1 MLRVATDIGG
11 TFTDLVFVT
20 PEGEVVTGKSH
31 TTPAQFEKGVMDVIA
46 ASGTTPSEFASF
58 VHGTTIVINAITERK
73 GAKVGLLTSEGFRDI
88 LEIGRGTRPDFFN
101 LEYRKPEPFVPR
113 YLRREVKGRINY
125 KGVETTP
132 LDLSGLPAI
141 LGDFR
146 AEEVEAI
153 AICFIN
159 SYANPSHE
167 EAALA
172 RVKELWPEVSAVASH
187 QITREWREYER
198 TSTAVLS
205 AYVQPV
211 AHRYLDRLTSALYE
225 AGMRCTPYIMQS
237 NCGVDTVKSA
247 RQIPI
252 TMVESGPASGIWG
265 AAALGRLIG
274 EPDAIAID
282 VGGTTAKCGLIT
294 GGEVKLNTNYQ
305 IGRSETSAGYP
316 AMVPVVDL
324 VEIGQGGGSIAW
336 VDEFQRLHVGP
347 KSAGAV
353 PGPVSYGIGGTEATT
368 TDANLALGCINP
380 HYFCGGTLEAD
391 MDGVDRALDKLATAL
406 NLSSPAKRGGLEGGE
421 ARQEAARSIVRVA
434 NNNMVNAIKL
444 ISVNRGHDPR
454 DFTLIAFGGGGGMHA
469 CALARELAIKKVV
482 IPKQSSVF
490 SAWGMLLS
498 DLRRDYLQ
506 TRIVELSAPGAA
518 EQMDKD
524 LRQLEEKALREY
536 VAEDIDP
543 ARVHFLRYGR
553 CRYQN
558 QEHSVEIVLPDGAIT
573 AEQIEAIRQRFDT
586 DYEREYT
593 YTLDTPVELVVYHLV
608 ALAEVDKLKPEKL
621 PTTGRPPSFP
631 PSGGDERGV
640 RRAVKMQREVDYV
653 EAGIHRATIYNG
665 DALEPGMSFVG
676 PAIIEEAGATTVIP
690 PGLPCQVD
698 DYGNYHI
705 NTGRRSQVTGDLRPE
720 T

>member
-20 PEGEVVTGKSH
+20 PEGEVVSGKSH

-46 ASGTTPSEFASF
+46 ANGITPSDFASF

-73 GAKVGLLTSEGFRDI
+73 GAKVGLITTAGFRDI

-113 YLRREVKGRINY
+113 HLRREVPERISY
-125 KGVETTP
+125 KGIGSTP

-141 LGDFR
+141 LDDFR
-146 AEEVEAI
+146 SEGVEAV

-159 SYANPSHE
+159 SYANPVHE

-172 RVKELWPEVSAVASH
+172 RIRELWPEVSAVASH
-187 QITREWREYER
+187 QLTREWREYER
-198 TSTAVLS
+198 TSTTVLS

-211 AHRYLDRLTSALYE
+211 AHRYLDRLTSALND

-237 NCGVDTVKSA
+237 NCGVDTVESA

-252 TMVESGPASGIWG
+252 TMVESGPASGVWG

-274 EPDAIAID
+274 ELDAIAID
-282 VGGTTAKCGLIT
+282 IGGTTAKCSLIT
-294 GGEVKLNTNYQ
+294 GGEVTLNTDYQ
-305 IGRSETSAGYP
+305 IGRSEISAGYP
-316 AMVPVVDL
+316 VMVPVVDL
-324 VEIGQGGGSIAW
+324 VEIGNGGGSIAW
-336 VDEFQRLHVGP
+336 VDGFQRLHVGP
-347 KSAGAV
+347 HSAGAV
-353 PGPVSYGIGGTEATT
+353 PGPVAYGIGGTEATT

-391 MDGVDRALDKLATAL
+391 MDGVDTALGKLAATLATT
-406 NLSSPAKRGGLEGGE
+406 
-421 ARQEAARSIVRVA
+421 RQEAARGIVRIA

-469 CALARELAIKKVV
+469 CALARELSIKKVV

-498 DLRRDYLQ
+498 DLRRDYLL
-506 TRIVELSAPGAA
+506 THIVDLSAEGAA
-518 EQMDKD
+518 ARLDGE
-524 LRQLEEKALREY
+524 LRELEEKALQAFA
-536 VAEDIDP
+536 AEDIESS
-543 ARVHFLRYGR
+543 RVRFMRYGR

-558 QEHSVEIVLPDGAIT
+558 QEHSVEIVLPDGDIT
-573 AEQIEAIRQRFDT
+573 AEQISSIRERFDT

-593 YTLDTPVELVVYHLV
+593 YRLDAPVELVSYHLV
-608 ALAEVDKLKPEKL
+608 ALASVDKLDPETL
-621 PTTGRPPSFP
+621 PATGRKLEDAIK
-631 PSGGDERGV
+631 G
-640 RRAVKMQREVDYV
+640 QREVDYV
-653 EAGIHRATIYNG
+653 EAGVHLATIYDG
-665 DALEPGMSFVG
+665 DGLEPGMTFAG
-676 PAIIEEAGATTVIP
+676 PAVIEEYGATTVIP
-690 PGLPCQVD
+690 PGLPCLVD
-698 DYGNYHI
+698 DYGDYNI
-705 NTGRRSQVTGDLRPE
+705 RTSE
-720 T
+720 

>member
-20 PEGEVVTGKSH
+20 PDGEVVSGKSH
-31 TTPAQFEKGVMDVIA
+31 TTPAQFEQGVMDVIA
-46 ASGTTPSEFASF
+46 ASHISPSDFVSF

-73 GAKVGLLTSEGFRDI
+73 GAKVGLLTSEGFRDV
-88 LEIGRGTRPDFFN
+88 LEIGRGNRPDFFN
-101 LEYRKPEPFVPR
+101 LEYRKPKPLVPR
-113 YLRREVKGRINY
+113 HLRREVGGRINY
-125 KGVETTP
+125 KGIEVTP
-132 LDLSGLPAI
+132 LDLSALPAI
-141 LGDFR
+141 LDDFR
-146 AEEVEAI
+146 AEGVEAV

-159 SYANPSHE
+159 SYANPVHE

-172 RVKELWPEVSAVASH
+172 RVTQLWPQASAVASH

-198 TSTAVLS
+198 TNTAVLS
-205 AYVQPV
+205 AYVQPI
-211 AHRYLDRLTSALYE
+211 AHRYLDRLTSTLYD

-274 EPDAIAID
+274 ELDAIAID
-282 VGGTTAKCGLIT
+282 IGGTTAKCGLIT
-294 GGEVKLNTNYQ
+294 GGQVKLNTNYL
-305 IGRSETSAGYP
+305 IERSEGSAGYP

-324 VEIGQGGGSIAW
+324 VEIGNGGGSIAW
-336 VDEFQRLHVGP
+336 VDEFHRLHVGP
-347 KSAGAV
+347 QSAGAV

-368 TDANLALGCINP
+368 TDANLALGSINP

-391 MDGVDRALDKLATAL
+391 MEAVDRALDKLAATLTKSQQEVA
-406 NLSSPAKRGGLEGGE
+406 RG
-421 ARQEAARSIVRVA
+421 IVRVA

-469 CALARELAIKKVV
+469 CALARELSIKKVV

-506 TRIVELSAPGAA
+506 TQIVDLSAPEAA
-518 EQMDKD
+518 AQLHAS
-524 LRQLEEKALREY
+524 LRQLEQKALQEFT
-536 VAEDIDP
+536 AEDIDC

-558 QEHSVEIVLPDGAIT
+558 QEHSVEIVLPDGDIT
-573 AEQIEAIRQRFDT
+573 AEQIEAIRQQFGT

-593 YTLDTPVELVVYHLV
+593 YRLAAPVELVAYHLV
-608 ALAEVDKLKPEKL
+608 AIAEVDKLKPEKL
-621 PTTGRPPSFP
+621 PTTGRKL
-631 PSGGDERGV
+631 EA
-640 RRAVKMQREVDYV
+640 AVKGVREVDFV

-665 DALEPGMSFVG
+665 DALEPGMAFVG

-690 PGLPCQVD
+690 PGLPCDVD
-698 DYGNYHI
+698 DYGDYQIRTAHSP
-705 NTGRRSQVTGDLRPE
+705 GGDLR
-720 T
+720 

>member
-1 MLRVATDIGG
+1 MLKVATDIGG

-31 TTPAQFEKGVMDVIA
+31 TTPEQYEEGVMDVIS
-46 ASGTTPSEFASF
+46 ASDISPSDFASF

-73 GAKVGLLTSEGFRDI
+73 GAKVGLLTTEGFRDI

-101 LEYRKPEPFVPR
+101 LEYRKPKPFVPR
-113 YLRREVKGRINY
+113 YLRREVRGRTNY
-125 KGVETTP
+125 KGIETTP

-141 LGDFR
+141 LDDFR
-146 AEEVEAI
+146 AEGVEAI
-153 AICFIN
+153 AISFVN
-159 SYANPSHE
+159 SYADPAHE
-167 EAALA
+167 ETALA
-172 RVKELWPEVSAVASH
+172 EVKELWPEVSAVASH
-187 QITREWREYER
+187 HITREWREYER
-198 TSTAVLS
+198 TNTAVLS

-211 AHRYLDRLTSALYE
+211 AHRYLDRLTSALYD

-247 RQIPI
+247 RRIPI

-265 AAALGRLIG
+265 AAALSRLIE

-282 VGGTTAKCGLIT
+282 IGGTTAKCGLIT
-294 GGEVKLNTNYQ
+294 GGEVRLNTDYQ
-305 IGRSETSAGYP
+305 IGRTETSAGYP

-347 KSAGAV
+347 QSAGAV

-380 HYFCGGTLEAD
+380 DYFCGGTIEAD
-391 MDGVDRALDKLATAL
+391 MDGVDRALDKLAATL
-406 NLSSPAKRGGLEGGE
+406 DTD
-421 ARQEAARSIVRVA
+421 RQEVARSIVRIA

-469 CALARELAIKKVV
+469 CALAKELSIKKVV

-506 TRIVELSAPGAA
+506 TQIVELSGPEAA
-518 EQMDKD
+518 AQLDED
-524 LRQLEEKALREY
+524 LRQLEEKALQEFA
-536 VAEDIDP
+536 AEDIDR
-543 ARVHFLRYGR
+543 ARVHFLRFGR

-558 QEHSVEIVLPDGAIT
+558 QEHSVEIVLPDGDIT
-573 AEQIEAIRQRFDT
+573 AEQIETIRQRFDT

-593 YTLDTPVELVVYHLV
+593 YTLDTPVELVAYHLV
-608 ALAEVDKLKPEKL
+608 AIAEVDKLKPEKL
-621 PTTGRPPSFP
+621 PTTGRKLE
-631 PSGGDERGV
+631 D
-640 RRAVKMQREVDYV
+640 AVKARREVDYV
-653 EAGIHRATIYNG
+653 ESGTHLSTIYDG
-665 DALEPGMSFVG
+665 DALEPGMNFVG
-676 PAIIEEAGATTVIP
+676 PAIIEEYGATTVIP
-690 PGLPCQVD
+690 PGLPCHVD
-698 DYGNYHI
+698 DYGDYHI
-705 NTGRRSQVTGDLRPE
+705 RTVQ
-720 T
+720 

>member
-20 PEGEVVTGKSH
+20 PDGEVVTGKSH
-31 TTPAQFEKGVMDVIA
+31 TTPAQFEQGVMDVIA
-46 ASGTTPSEFASF
+46 ASGVKPSEFASF

-88 LEIGRGTRPDFFN
+88 IEIGRGNRPDFFN
-101 LEYRKPEPFVPR
+101 LEYRKPKPFVDR
-113 YLRREVKGRINY
+113 RLRREVRGRINY
-125 KGVETTP
+125 KGIETTP

-141 LGDFR
+141 LDDFR
-146 AEEVEAI
+146 AEGVEAV

-159 SYANPSHE
+159 SYANPAHE
-167 EAALA
+167 EAVLA
-172 RVKELWPEVSAVASH
+172 RVKELWPEVSTVASY

-198 TSTAVLS
+198 TNTAVLS

-211 AHRYLDRLTSALYE
+211 AHRYLDRLTSALYD

-274 EPDAIAID
+274 ELDAIAID
-282 VGGTTAKCGLIT
+282 IGGTTAKCGLIT
-294 GGEVKLNTNYQ
+294 GGEVKLNTNYL
-305 IGRSETSAGYP
+305 IERRETSAGYP
-316 AMVPVVDL
+316 VMVPVVDL

-347 KSAGAV
+347 HSAGAV

-391 MDGVDRALDKLATAL
+391 MDAVDRALDTLVATLPDLAARTG
-406 NLSSPAKRGGLEGGE
+406 NNR
-421 ARQEAARSIVRVA
+421 RQEVARGIVRIA

-506 TRIVELSAPGAA
+506 TQIVDLSTPGAA
-518 EQMDKD
+518 AQLDGT
-524 LRQLEEKALREY
+524 LRQLEEKALQEFA
-536 VAEDIDP
+536 AEDIDR

-558 QEHSVEIVLPDGAIT
+558 QEHSVEIVLPGGDIT
-573 AEQIEAIRQRFDT
+573 AREIEAIRQRFDT

-593 YTLDTPVELVVYHLV
+593 YTLTAPVELVAYHLV
-608 ALAEVDKLKPEKL
+608 AIAEVDKLKPEKL
-621 PTTGRPPSFP
+621 PVTGRKLE
-631 PSGGDERGV
+631 D
-640 RRAVKMQREVDYV
+640 AVKEQRMVDYV
-653 EAGIHRATIYNG
+653 EAGVHRATIYDG

-690 PGLPCQVD
+690 PGLPCHVD
-698 DYGNYHI
+698 DYGNYHVRT
-705 NTGRRSQVTGDLRPE
+705 NR
-720 T
+720 

>member
-20 PEGEVVTGKSH
+20 PEGEVVSGKSH

-46 ASGTTPSEFASF
+46 ANDITPADFASF

-73 GAKVGLLTSEGFRDI
+73 GARVGLITTAGFRDI

-113 YLRREVKGRINY
+113 HLRREVVERISY
-125 KGVETTP
+125 KGVESVP

-141 LGDFR
+141 LDDFR
-146 AEEVEAI
+146 AEGVEAV

-159 SYANPSHE
+159 SYANPVHE
-167 EAALA
+167 ETTLA
-172 RVKELWPEVSAVASH
+172 KVRELWPEVSVVASH
-187 QITREWREYER
+187 QVTREWREYER
-198 TSTAVLS
+198 TSTTALS

-211 AHRYLDRLTSALYE
+211 AHRYLDRLTSALTA
-225 AGMRCTPYIMQS
+225 AGMTCTPYIMQS
-237 NCGVDTVKSA
+237 NCGVDTVESA

-252 TMVESGPASGIWG
+252 TMVESGPASGVWG

-274 EPDAIAID
+274 ELDAIAID
-282 VGGTTAKCGLIT
+282 IGGTTAKCSLIA
-294 GGEVKLNTNYQ
+294 GGEVTLNTDYQ
-305 IGRSETSAGYP
+305 IGRSEISAGYP
-316 AMVPVVDL
+316 VMVPVVDL
-324 VEIGQGGGSIAW
+324 VEIGNGGGSIAW

-347 KSAGAV
+347 HSAGAV
-353 PGPVSYGIGGTEATT
+353 PGPVSYGAGGIEATT

-391 MDGVDRALDKLATAL
+391 MDGVHDALGKLAATLAT
-406 NLSSPAKRGGLEGGE
+406 S
-421 ARQEAARSIVRVA
+421 RQEVASGIVRIA

-469 CALARELAIKKVV
+469 CALARELSIKKVV

-498 DLRRDYLQ
+498 DLRRDYLL
-506 TRIVELSAPGAA
+506 TCIVDLSAEGAA
-518 EQMDKD
+518 ARLDKE
-524 LRQLEEKALREY
+524 LQALEEKALQEFA
-536 VAEDIDP
+536 AEDIDCS
-543 ARVHFLRYGR
+543 RVRFLRYGR

-558 QEHSVEIVLPDGAIT
+558 QEHSVEIVLPDGEIT
-573 AEQIEAIRQRFDT
+573 AEQLAAIRERFDS

-593 YTLDTPVELVVYHLV
+593 YRLDAPVELVSYHLV
-608 ALAEVDKLKPEKL
+608 ALAEVDKLEPEKL
-621 PTTGRPPSFP
+621 PVTGRKLEDAIK
-631 PSGGDERGV
+631 G
-640 RRAVKMQREVDYV
+640 QREVDYV
-653 EAGIHRATIYNG
+653 EAGVHTATIYDG
-665 DALEPGMSFVG
+665 DGLEPGMSFAG
-676 PAIIEEAGATTVIP
+676 PAIIEEYGATTVIP
-690 PGLPCQVD
+690 PGLPCHVD

-705 NTGRRSQVTGDLRPE
+705 LEVGG
-720 T
+720 